1 MRALYFRPVLQI
13 ATRPDTTA
21 KRGRV
26 LRIVMAA
33 ALRARA
39 GVAKLA
45 SSWRISFSFSSQST
59 RFASAGGLASN
70 RASARA
76 SAAAAD
82 RLLEAWVETAF
93 SIAALQFLGSGDGS
107 PVMITYFAQRSP
119 RAVAANRCICSSCAS
134 RTLSGRATVS
144 RPSVDEP
151 GRNALQL
158 PFNAAA
164 ARDAVRTC
172 PEKAIIDVPPALG
185 PMPPG
190 RCGTPMTTSP
200 VAVLRCPWLAIGL
213 PHPGSS
219 DGRNPIKYKSM
230 QLSDDFAVTSVWPV
244 GAARRHQILPRRHAG
259 FAPVF
264 TAELAGAAIPDVEGD
279 GVDRGA
285 PGPHQALCLRPADVL
300 DVVQRRGHRPRN
312 RAGAGNLAHAAAKRR
327 TGRRRKQTTTAGPRL
342 SWVSVR

>member
-76 SAAAAD
+76 SAAEAD

-158 PFNAAA
+158 PSNAAA

-200 VAVLRCPWLAIGL
+200 VAVLRWPWLAIGL

-244 GAARRHQILPRRHAG
+244 GAARRGRDD
-259 FAPVF
+259 
-264 TAELAGAAIPDVEGD
+264 TARGHDSPLGKMRDGRGDRARPTAIISRLGSTPD
-279 GVDRGA
+279 
-285 PGPHQALCLRPADVL
+285 LRPFSRLNWLGLPYPTSKAMAL
-300 DVVQRRGHRPRN
+300 IEARPARTRRC
-312 RAGAGNLAHAAAKRR
+312 AS
-327 TGRRRKQTTTAGPRL
+327 GRRMSLT
-342 SWVSVR
+342 

>member
-26 LRIVMAA
+26 PRIVMAA

-76 SAAAAD
+76 SAAEAD

-107 PVMITYFAQRSP
+107 LAMITYFAQRSP

-134 RTLSGRATVS
+134 RTLSGRATVT

-172 PEKAIIDVPPALG
+172 PENAIIDVPPSA
-185 PMPPG
+185 
-190 RCGTPMTTSP
+190 GT
-200 VAVLRCPWLAIGL
+200 
-213 PHPGSS
+213 
-219 DGRNPIKYKSM
+219 D
-230 QLSDDFAVTSVWPV
+230 
-244 GAARRHQILPRRHAG
+244 AAWAMRHAHDDI
-259 FAPVF
+259 ASCRSSMP
-264 TAELAGAAIPDVEGD
+264 LACDWPAASGLV
-279 GVDRGA
+279 
-285 PGPHQALCLRPADVL
+285 
-300 DVVQRRGHRPRN
+300 RRSQSN
-312 RAGAGNLAHAAAKRR
+312 QIQVNAAF
-327 TGRRRKQTTTAGPRL
+327 G
-342 SWVSVR
+342 